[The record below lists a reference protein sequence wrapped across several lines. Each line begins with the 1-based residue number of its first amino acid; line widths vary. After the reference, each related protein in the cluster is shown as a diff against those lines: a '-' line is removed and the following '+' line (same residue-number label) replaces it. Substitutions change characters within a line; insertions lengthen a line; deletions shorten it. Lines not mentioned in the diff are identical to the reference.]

1 VLNSYP
7 VKILQESG
15 RMVNS
20 VRAEQVGVSCVPYTN
35 SDPVYQIY
43 VACLV
48 KVSPVKDL
56 TVAKYS

>member
-1 VLNSYP
+1 
-7 VKILQESG
+7 
-15 RMVNS
+15 MVNS